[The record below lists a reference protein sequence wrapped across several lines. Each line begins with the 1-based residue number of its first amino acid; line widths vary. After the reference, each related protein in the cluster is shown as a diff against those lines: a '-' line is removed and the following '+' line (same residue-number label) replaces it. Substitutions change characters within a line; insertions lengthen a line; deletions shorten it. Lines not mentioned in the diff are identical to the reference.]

1 VSYPLAGYSR
11 TIGLELIKVPR
22 YNAGHLIEAAVIHHE
37 YFQNEELLAPIL
49 KYVDLLHRTFGTR
62 EGQICGYPG
71 HPEIELALLRLYQ
84 ATRDLQS
91 LELARYFIEERG
103 NTKGVNGRHYYDVES
118 EKRGD
123 RENEMPSYY
132 PSRRSYWYFLVWFGH

>member
-1 VSYPLAGYSR
+1 M
-11 TIGLELIKVPR
+11 
-22 YNAGHLIEAAVIHHE
+22 IHHD
-37 YFQNEELLAPIL
+37 YFQNNDLLGPIL
-49 KYVDLLHRTFGTR
+49 KYVHLLHRTFGPR
-62 EGQICGYPG
+62 EGQIRGYPG

-84 ATRDLQS
+84 ATKDSRS

-103 NTKGVNGRHYYDVES
+103 NNSGVDGRHFYDVES

-132 PSRRSYWYFLVWFGH
+132 PSRRSYWWGLPHKPAFHERH